1 MGLKPPISPV
11 GKLIYKQM
19 NFQGGEFEDAN
30 FQSNFVLPNT
40 NPAPVGGMNGRV
52 NLSAPSGPGGPA
64 EVPGFSHRTTTENT
78 FASDALRG
86 NWEVTPLSKAFFSKE
101 NAVLIQNAIRRTV
114 YEKSGPKQYKIDDQ
128 SADELTIIMRTMYL
142 QYAQNL
148 PYDIAGQVAD
158 LNEKVVNWSAPH
170 ILSAV
175 DHYQYY
181 LNDISHMPVPLAR
194 SVSLSSAGTKSLP
207 QNPFV

>member
-1 MGLKPPISPV
+1 MDS
-11 GKLIYKQM
+11 Q
-19 NFQGGEFEDAN
+19 DA
-30 FQSNFVLPNT
+30 FVFPNT
-40 NPAPVGGMNGRV
+40 NLTPVGGMNGRV
-52 NLSAPSGPGGPA
+52 NLSAPPGSGGHA
-64 EVPGFSHRTTTENT
+64 EVPGFTHRTTTEQT
-78 FASDALRG
+78 FATDALRG
-86 NWEVTPLSKAFFSKE
+86 NWEVTALSKAFFSKE
-101 NAVLIQNAIRRTV
+101 NATVIQNAIRKAV
-114 YEKSGPKQYKIDDQ
+114 YDKSGPKKYVIGDQ

-148 PYDIAGQVAD
+148 PYDIAGQVAG
-158 LNEKVVNWSAPH
+158 LNEKVLNWSVPH

-207 QNPFV
+207 FNPFV

>member
-1 MGLKPPISPV
+1 MKSLNLQLPVDFGFQPV
-11 GKLIYKQM
+11 GKVATKQM
-19 NFQGGEFEDAN
+19 NFQPGL
-30 FQSNFVLPNT
+30 VLPNT

-52 NLSAPSGPGGPA
+52 NLDAPSGSGGHA
-64 EVPGFSHRTTTENT
+64 EVPGFNHRTTAADN
-78 FASDALRG
+78 FATDALRG
-86 NWEVTPLSKAFFSKE
+86 NWETNALSKAYFSKA
-101 NAVLIQNAIRRTV
+101 NILVVQNGIRKAV
-114 YEKSGPKQYKIDDQ
+114 YEKSGSKQYVIDDQ
-128 SADELTIIMRTMYL
+128 SVDELTIIMRTMYL

-158 LNEKVVNWSAPH
+158 LNEKVMNWSVPH

>member
-1 MGLKPPISPV
+1 
-11 GKLIYKQM
+11 M
-19 NFQGGEFEDAN
+19 NFHGAN
-30 FQSNFVLPNT
+30 FEEFNSESSMILPNT

-52 NLSAPSGPGGPA
+52 NLSAPSGPGGSA
-64 EVPGFSHRTTTENT
+64 EVPGFSHRTTTEAT
-78 FASDALRG
+78 FATDALRG

-101 NAVLIQNAIRRTV
+101 NAMIIQNAIRKTV
-114 YEKSGPKQYKIDDQ
+114 YEKSGSKKYKIDDQ

-148 PYDIAGQVAD
+148 PYDIPGQVDD
-158 LNEKVVNWSAPH
+158 LNQKVVNWSAPH

-181 LNDISHMPVPLAR
+181 LNDISHMPIPLAR
-194 SVSLSSAGTKSLP
+194 SVSLSSAGTKTLP
-207 QNPFV
+207 QNPFI

>member
-1 MGLKPPISPV
+1 M
-11 GKLIYKQM
+11 
-19 NFQGGEFEDAN
+19 DA
-30 FQSNFVLPNT
+30 FARIILPNT
-40 NPAPVGGMNGRV
+40 NPEPADGMNGRV
-52 NLSAPSGPGGPA
+52 NLSFQASAGGHA
-64 EVPGFSHRTTTENT
+64 EVPGFSYRTSAERS
-78 FASDALRG
+78 FATDALRG
-86 NWEVTPLSKAFFSKE
+86 NWEVTDLAKAFFSE
-101 NAVLIQNAIRRTV
+101 GNLRALNNGIRRAV
-114 YEKSGPKQYKIDDQ
+114 YEKSGPKKYVIDDQ

-158 LNEKVVNWSAPH
+158 LNEKVMNWSVPH

-175 DHYQYY
+175 DHYNYY

-207 QNPFV
+207 LSPFM

>member
-1 MGLKPPISPV
+1 MDS
-11 GKLIYKQM
+11 Q
-19 NFQGGEFEDAN
+19 DA
-30 FQSNFVLPNT
+30 FVFPNT
-40 NPAPVGGMNGRV
+40 NAMPAGGMNGRV
-52 NLSAPSGPGGPA
+52 NLQAPSGAGGHA
-64 EVPGFSHRTTTENT
+64 EVPGFSHRTKTNEV
-78 FASDALRG
+78 FANDALRG
-86 NWEVTPLSKAFFSKE
+86 NWEVNALSKAFFSKE
-101 NAVLIQNAIRRTV
+101 NAVAIQHGIRKAV
-114 YEKSGPKQYKIDDQ
+114 YDKSGPKKYVIGDQ

-148 PYDIAGQVAD
+148 PHDIAGQVAD
-158 LNEKVVNWSAPH
+158 LNEKVLNWSVPH

-207 QNPFV
+207 FNPFV

>member
-1 MGLKPPISPV
+1 MDS
-11 GKLIYKQM
+11 Q
-19 NFQGGEFEDAN
+19 DA
-30 FQSNFVLPNT
+30 FVFPNT
-40 NPAPVGGMNGRV
+40 NLTPVGGMNGRV
-52 NLSAPSGPGGPA
+52 NLSAPSGSGGHA
-64 EVPGFSHRTTTENT
+64 EVPGFTYRTTTEQT
-78 FASDALRG
+78 FATDALRG
-86 NWEVTPLSKAFFSKE
+86 NWEVTALSKAFFSKE
-101 NAVLIQNAIRRTV
+101 NATLIQNAIRKAV
-114 YEKSGPKQYKIDDQ
+114 YDKSGPKKYMIGDQ

-148 PYDIAGQVAD
+148 PHDIAGQVAD
-158 LNEKVVNWSAPH
+158 LNEKVLNWSVPH

-207 QNPFV
+207 FNPFV

>member
-1 MGLKPPISPV
+1 
-11 GKLIYKQM
+11 M
-19 NFQGGEFEDAN
+19 NFHGSEFQDAN
-30 FQSNFVLPNT
+30 AEPGFVLPNT

-52 NLSAPSGPGGPA
+52 NLSAPSGPGGSA
-64 EVPGFSHRTTTENT
+64 EVPGFSHRTTTETT
-78 FASDALRG
+78 FATDALRG
-86 NWEVTPLSKAFFSKE
+86 NWEVTSLSKAFFSKE
-101 NAVLIQNAIRRTV
+101 NVSRIQNGIRKAV
-114 YEKSGPKQYKIDDQ
+114 YDKSGPKQYVIGDQ

-148 PYDIAGQVAD
+148 PYDITGQVGD
-158 LNEKVVNWSAPH
+158 LNEKVINWSVPH

-181 LNDISHMPVPLAR
+181 LNDISHMPVPMAR

-207 QNPFV
+207 QNPFI

>member
-1 MGLKPPISPV
+1 MDS
-11 GKLIYKQM
+11 Q
-19 NFQGGEFEDAN
+19 DA
-30 FQSNFVLPNT
+30 FVFPNT
-40 NPAPVGGMNGRV
+40 NLTPVGGMNGRV
-52 NLSAPSGPGGPA
+52 NLAAPSGSGGHA
-64 EVPGFSHRTTTENT
+64 EVPGFTHRTTTEQT
-78 FASDALRG
+78 FATDALRG
-86 NWEVTPLSKAFFSKE
+86 NWEVNSLSKAFFSKA
-101 NAVLIQNAIRRTV
+101 NVAVIQNAIRKAV
-114 YEKSGPKQYKIDDQ
+114 YDKSGPKKYVIEDQ
-128 SADELTIIMRTMYL
+128 SVDELTIIMRTMYL

-158 LNEKVVNWSAPH
+158 LNEKVMNWSVPH

-207 QNPFV
+207 FNPFV